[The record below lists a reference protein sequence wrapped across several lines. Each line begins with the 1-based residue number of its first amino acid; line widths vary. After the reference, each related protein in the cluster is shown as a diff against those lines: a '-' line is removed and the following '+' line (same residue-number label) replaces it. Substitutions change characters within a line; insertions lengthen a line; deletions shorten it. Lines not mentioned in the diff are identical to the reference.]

1 MVLEVL
7 ASATPSILI
16 SVPLVPT
23 GFVLFLL
30 VFFYYLFARIKFNCR
45 YLFHLWMLCEN
56 YTSLFSWMDLIVE
69 MGL

>member
-30 VFFYYLFARIKFNCR
+30 IFFYLFARIKFNCR

-56 YTSLFSWMDLIVE
+56 YTSLFSWMNLIVE